1 MSFSRSSLLSWF
13 LLAVL
18 VAASAGPADARTV
31 RRRARAPRTPARPS
45 GTLRVVVV
53 DPADPAMSPAAGY
66 RTVRLLDGYGGKWES
81 RVDSTGVV
89 DFKGVPPGRA
99 IVSWWTPAG
108 DSTVAPRDTVWIVVG
123 RTTEDTLRLE
133 VQPARPETP

>member
-1 MSFSRSSLLSWF
+1 MSFSRQTLLSWF
-13 LLAVL
+13 LFAVL
-18 VAASAGPADARTV
+18 VVASVVPAESRTP
-31 RRRARAPRTPARPS
+31 RRRRAPRTPARPS
-45 GTLRVVVV
+45 GTLQVVVI
-53 DPADPAMSPAAGY
+53 DPADPARPAAGY

-89 DFKGVPPGRA
+89 TFTGVPPGRA
-99 IVSWWTPAG
+99 IVSWWAPAG

-133 VQPARPETP
+133 VVPARPAGE